1 MCWFF
6 CCNFAIL
13 LALQVKCCS
22 FAGAVALADLTE
34 ALLLQR
40 LPEWATKHKD
50 QPKLF
55 PAILLLVMAS
65 TDALEPVAGAQ
76 PVPKRGRPKVS
87 AAKPAAAAAPG
98 PAADTF
104 AAASAASKQAPTFYI
119 ALMSHERLEYVGVE
133 FVSAV
138 SCEVVSFMEGSVL
151 DLYLCYCFCLVAV
164 IPFAV
169 LSW

>member
-1 MCWFF
+1 MLVFF
-6 CCNFAIL
+6 CNFAIL

-50 QPKLF
+50 QPALF
-55 PAILLLVMAS
+55 PAVLLLVMAS
-65 TDALEPVAGAQ
+65 ADALEPVAGAQ
-76 PVPKRGRPKVS
+76 PVRKPGRPPAKVS
-87 AAKPAAAAAPG
+87 AAKRATAAAPG

-119 ALMSHERLEYVGVE
+119 ACMSHERLEYVGVSL
-133 FVSAV
+133 FR
-138 SCEVVSFMEGSVL
+138 
-151 DLYLCYCFCLVAV
+151 LYRARL
-164 IPFAV
+164 
-169 LSW
+169 